1 MKRKL
6 NNILIV
12 LLTGVFLFSC
22 GKILV
27 TLIGQYREDHAF
39 QMLIEDLEAA
49 YAADGNGETQ
59 AGGADQNKGS
69 VSKEEDQSGED
80 IDTKENR
87 KAKLKLRDA
96 MQRDDETG
104 MLVPYQSLYEKN
116 PDLYGWITIEGTKVN
131 YPVMYTPQD
140 PEYYLRRAFDGT
152 ETESGTPFLDSACS
166 EEGNLYVIYGHRMKN
181 RTMFGS
187 LPFYEK
193 KKYWEEH
200 PYIYFDTLY
209 EQGTY
214 EVVAAFYSKIYED
227 GEKGFRYYNYKDLS
241 DEEVFA
247 AFREGVEESAM
258 YETDEVLEYGDQVL
272 LLSTCSYHT
281 EEGRFVVVAKKLYE
295 KGEINEK
302 SSDNR
307 SRSGGNYGRIGI
319 VEKIR

>member
-59 AGGADQNKGS
+59 AGGADQNKGF

-104 MLVPYQSLYEKN
+104 MLVPYQS
-116 PDLYGWITIEGTKVN
+116 LYGWITIEGTKVN

-281 EEGRFVVVAKKLYE
+281 EEGRFVVVAKKLY
-295 KGEINEK
+295 
-302 SSDNR
+302 
-307 SRSGGNYGRIGI
+307 
-319 VEKIR
+319 